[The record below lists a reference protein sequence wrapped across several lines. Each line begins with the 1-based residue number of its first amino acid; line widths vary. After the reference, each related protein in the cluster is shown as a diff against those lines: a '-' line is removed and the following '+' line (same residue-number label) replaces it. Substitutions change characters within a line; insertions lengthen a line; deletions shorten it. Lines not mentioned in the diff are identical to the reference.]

1 MTTEEFKS
9 FIREFRMLMQ
19 KYNIRVKAD
28 SEEIEF
34 GITGKPVFNGEG
46 RYWVEKSS
54 GILFLE
60 ILTPEEAN
68 KEEEEGKL
76 IIGRS

>member
-9 FIREFRMLMQ
+9 FIREFRMLMH
-19 KYNIRVKAD
+19 KYNVRVKAD

-34 GITGKPVFNGEG
+34 GITGTPHISDG
-46 RYWVEKSS
+46 RCWVERAS
-54 GILFLE
+54 GILFIE

-68 KEEEEGKL
+68 KEEEEGNL
-76 IIGRS
+76 IIGG

>member
-9 FIREFRMLMQ
+9 FIREFRVLMQ
-19 KYNIRVKAD
+19 KYNVRVKAD

-34 GITGKPVFNGEG
+34 GITGKPVLNGEG
-46 RYWVEKSS
+46 KYWIERTT

-60 ILTPEEAN
+60 LLTPEEAE
-68 KEEEEGKL
+68 KEEEE
-76 IIGRS
+76 

>member
-9 FIREFRMLMQ
+9 FIREFRVLMQ
-19 KYNIRVKAD
+19 KYNVRVKAD

-34 GITGKPVFNGEG
+34 GITGKPVLNGEG
-46 RYWVEKSS
+46 KYWIERTT

-60 ILTPEEAN
+60 LLTPEEAE
-68 KEEEEGKL
+68 KEEEEGNL
-76 IIGRS
+76 IIGT